1 MYKNPSDKSIYHWDF
16 FCFLSF

>member
-1 MYKNPSDKSIYHWDF
+1 MYHWDF

>member
-1 MYKNPSDKSIYHWDF
+1 NPSDKSIYHWDF